1 MRDASL
7 ILQWILERSQARI
20 GLTRLL
26 SIMTNETGK
35 RAVSRSKH
43 LDARV
48 SPEEYEAVSK
58 KAAACGLSLSEYTRK
73 CALGHNPKLHLTERE
88 REAYCSLADARGDI
102 VHIRSALK
110 GKTQEQIKSYFKNER
125 FMRAWIDAITNL
137 INQWDRIIEQLK
149 E

>member
-73 CALGHNPKLHLTERE
+73 CALGHNPKLHLAERE